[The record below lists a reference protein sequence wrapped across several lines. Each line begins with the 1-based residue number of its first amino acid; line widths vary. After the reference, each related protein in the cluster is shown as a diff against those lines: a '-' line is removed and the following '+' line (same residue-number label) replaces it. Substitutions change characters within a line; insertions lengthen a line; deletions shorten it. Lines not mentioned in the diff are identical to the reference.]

1 MGDITVGVCYRL
13 LDQEEI
19 DEAFYIQLKVVSCS
33 QALVLMGH
41 LNHPDICWKN
51 NTVRHKQSR
60 RFLESTDDKISDTGD
75 GETSECALLDLVL
88 KNEEVLFGDVKPGVS
103 PGYSDHEII

>member
-41 LNHPDICWKN
+41 LNHPDMCWKS
-51 NTVRHKQSR
+51 NTARCSQFS
-60 RFLESTDDKISDTGD
+60 
-75 GETSECALLDLVL
+75 
-88 KNEEVLFGDVKPGVS
+88 
-103 PGYSDHEII
+103 

>member
-1 MGDITVGVCYRL
+1 MRIKEQANMGDITVGVCYRL

-41 LNHPDICWKN
+41 LNHPDMCWKS
-51 NTVRHKQSR
+51 NTARCSQFS
-60 RFLESTDDKISDTGD
+60 
-75 GETSECALLDLVL
+75 
-88 KNEEVLFGDVKPGVS
+88 
-103 PGYSDHEII
+103 